1 MNLTRNSWLGSAS
14 LHILANYYLAVY
26 CGVMHTTKHRRLKI
40 KYIYSHS
47 YSVTNIGA
55 MISCLVGAVL
65 VSNEYYR
72 NQQLWVL
79 AIAIILV
86 GLTLFSIDLIITKVS
101 IYADNKFLY
110 ISPCQPITF
119 KKSFKFKRSEIK
131 GTKVK
136 TSKEVTRYGI
146 IVTHQVVLITKNSK
160 SHVILMPRNKVEAL
174 RIKKEV
180 SKFRYA

>member
-1 MNLTRNSWLGSAS
+1 
-14 LHILANYYLAVY
+14 
-26 CGVMHTTKHRRLKI
+26 MHTTKHRRLKI
-40 KYIYSHS
+40 KYIYSHG

-146 IVTHQVVLITKNSK
+146 IVTHQVVLITKNGK

>member
-1 MNLTRNSWLGSAS
+1 
-14 LHILANYYLAVY
+14 
-26 CGVMHTTKHRRLKI
+26 MHTTKLRSLKI
-40 KYIYSHS
+40 KYIYSHG
-47 YSVTNIGA
+47 YSVTNIVS
-55 MISCLVGAVL
+55 MISCFVGTVL
-65 VSNEYYR
+65 LCDEYYK
-72 NQQLWVL
+72 NEQLWVL
-79 AIAIILV
+79 AIAIFLV

-131 GTKVK
+131 GSKVK

-146 IVTHQVVLITKNSK
+146 IVTHKVVLITKNGK
-160 SHVILMPRNKVEAL
+160 SHVILMPRNKDEAL